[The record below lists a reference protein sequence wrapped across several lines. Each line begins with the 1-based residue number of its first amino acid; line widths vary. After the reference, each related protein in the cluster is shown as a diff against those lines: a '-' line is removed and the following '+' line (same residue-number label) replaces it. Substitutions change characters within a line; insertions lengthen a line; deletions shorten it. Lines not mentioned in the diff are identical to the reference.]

1 MKSDIL
7 RNRSICSDCD
17 RGIGLVEPLVL
28 TLLLMIVMGAT
39 ANIFNGINRRTLSTR
54 QQVVMQ
60 AAIDDNVRQIKTLAR
75 QFTCCSGSCTT
86 AIPTTFGIVAGVTQP
101 CATNDPR
108 DDRYYYPQ
116 VDLASTTSFNE
127 QAAVDTLCQTDATN
141 NRAFMTP
148 FQNDVN
154 RLVQPTNATRTTFI
168 DDANPHVLRV
178 TFTDN
183 NNSARVVR
191 VENIIPRMAYFC
203 V

>member
-1 MKSDIL
+1 MKSDVS
-7 RNRSICSDCD
+7 RNPSICSDCE

-28 TLLLMIVMGAT
+28 TLLLMIVISAT
-39 ANIFNGINRRTLSTR
+39 ANIFNSINRRTLSTR

-86 AIPTTFGIVAGVTQP
+86 NIPTTFGIVSGVTQP
-101 CATNDPR
+101 CATNNPM

-116 VDLASTTSFNE
+116 VDLAGGVNE
-127 QAAVDTLCQTDATN
+127 QAAVDTLCQRDATN
-141 NRAFMTP
+141 NTNFMTP
-148 FQNDVN
+148 FKNSVDG
-154 RLVQPTNATRTTFI
+154 LAQPTNATRATQI
-168 DDANPHVLRV
+168 NNANPHVLRV

-191 VENIIPRMAYFC
+191 VENIIPRMSNFC
-203 V
+203 I